1 MRLYAQVYSG
11 ATPAPLANTTAN
23 IGQIGW
29 RYGGNDTPEFVPN
42 GYQLRYINELDY
54 NDDIGRLWGF
64 FCWDFATAWAFR
76 DAVDEGSTTDLRL
89 LVNLINSPTSGVA
102 RVVQE
107 TIFAAPVG
115 A

>member
-1 MRLYAQVYSG
+1 
-11 ATPAPLANTTAN
+11 
-23 IGQIGW
+23 
-29 RYGGNDTPEFVPN
+29 VPN

-54 NDDIGRLWGF
+54 NDDIARIWGF
-64 FCWDFATAWAFR
+64 FAYDFASAWAFR

-89 LVNLINSPTSGVA
+89 LFNLVNAPTNGIA
-102 RVVQE
+102 RIVQE